1 MPQVPCF
8 TATLRSKTPLSR
20 ICPEFAVW
28 ARVGCII
35 DGDNA
40 MPGETLSEIL
50 RRIVAIDFACGDT
63 GREVLTGAKLGIQRT
78 LVVKVF
84 ITGGA
89 GFIGSHLAE
98 RLLSEGHS
106 VSVLDDL
113 STGLESN
120 LDVPKQH
127 GDRFSFTKG
136 SVLDADAVQPLVDE
150 ADVVFHLAAAVGVHL
165 ILEQPSKSI
174 LTNVA
179 GTERVLEACLKDN
192 TRAFIAS
199 TSEVYG
205 KSSKF
210 PQSEGDDL
218 TMGPTSNIRW
228 SYACAKML
236 DEFLALAFVQE
247 HDLPVT
253 ILRFFNTT
261 GPRQTSRYGMVIPS
275 FVDAALRGDP
285 LKVHGSGEQSR
296 CFCHV
301 HDVIEALVRLLDAPA
316 AAGAVMNIGT
326 NREVT
331 IRDLADKVVELSGSA
346 SQVELVPYE
355 EVYAAGF
362 EDMQRRK
369 PDISRL
375 HDAIGFRPETPLEKI
390 IEDLIEERKSRAQ

>member
-1 MPQVPCF
+1 M
-8 TATLRSKTPLSR
+8 K
-20 ICPEFAVW
+20 
-28 ARVGCII
+28 
-35 DGDNA
+35 
-40 MPGETLSEIL
+40 
-50 RRIVAIDFACGDT
+50 
-63 GREVLTGAKLGIQRT
+63 VL
-78 LVVKVF
+78 

-98 RLLSEGHS
+98 RLLSEGHE

-120 LDVPKQH
+120 LNVPRQH

-136 SVLDADAVQPLVDE
+136 SVLDADTVGPLVAE

-210 PQSEGDDL
+210 PQSETDDL

-247 HDLPVT
+247 HGLPVT

-285 LKVHGSGEQSR
+285 LKVHGSGEQTR

-301 HDVIEALVRLLDAPA
+301 HDVIEALVRLLNAPA

-326 NREVT
+326 DQEVS
-331 IRDLADKVVELSGSA
+331 IRDLAEKVVSLSGSG
-346 SQVELVPYE
+346 SEIELVPYE
-355 EVYAAGF
+355 DVYAAGF

-375 HDAIGFRPETPLEKI
+375 KDAIGFRPETPLDRI
-390 IEDLIEERKSRAQ
+390 IEDLIEERKSRAEG

>member
-1 MPQVPCF
+1 MIHAC
-8 TATLRSKTPLSR
+8 
-20 ICPEFAVW
+20 
-28 ARVGCII
+28 
-35 DGDNA
+35 GDNA
-40 MPGETLSEIL
+40 
-50 RRIVAIDFACGDT
+50 
-63 GREVLTGAKLGIQRT
+63 REVLTEAKLDHPEGIT
-78 LVVKVF
+78 VKVL

-120 LDVPKQH
+120 LDGPKQH

-136 SVLDADAVQPLVDE
+136 SVLDAEAVAPLVDE

-205 KSSKF
+205 KASKF
-210 PQSEGDDL
+210 PQAETDDL
-218 TMGPTSNIRW
+218 TMGSTSNIRW

-247 HDLPVT
+247 HGLPVT

-275 FVDAALRGDP
+275 FVDAALKGEP
-285 LKVHGSGEQSR
+285 LKVHGSGDQSR

-301 HDVIEALVRLLDAPA
+301 NDVIESLVRLLNTE
-316 AAGAVMNIGT
+316 GTTGKVYNIGT
-326 NREVT
+326 DREVT
-331 IRDLADKVVELSGSA
+331 IRELADKVVDMTGSD
-346 SQVELVPYE
+346 SKIEMVPYE
-355 EVYAAGF
+355 DVYAPGF

-369 PDISRL
+369 PDITRL
-375 HDAIGFRPETPLEKI
+375 FDAVGFRPEKPLESI
-390 IEDLIEERKSRAQ
+390 IGDLIEERRSRA